1 MPTVF
6 LKRISTEEI
15 CHGWE
20 QDMLDLACEKNGKI
34 RSILSEFLIGTNC
47 FGKFSYTPGK

>member
-6 LKRISTEEI
+6 LGRISTEEI
-15 CHGWE
+15 CQGWE
-20 QDMLDLACEKNGKI
+20 QDMLDSACEKNGKI